1 MVLWFLILIRFC
13 LVCYTVKTD
22 AKLGNSFVYFDWQVK
37 DATRGVEWAA
47 VPGAE
52 CMLLSSAG
60 VFLRTA
66 KSLTNFYG
74 VAIIEDV
81 QPGYYQ
87 VGAQTEPTVYRELAS
102 LT

>member
-1 MVLWFLILIRFC
+1 MLIRTVDQLICLFC
-13 LVCYTVKTD
+13 
-22 AKLGNSFVYFDWQVK
+22 WQVK

-87 VGAQTEPTVYRELAS
+87 VGAQIIEPTVYRELAS

>member
-1 MVLWFLILIRFC
+1 M
-13 LVCYTVKTD
+13 
-22 AKLGNSFVYFDWQVK
+22 YFDWQVK

-87 VGAQTEPTVYRELAS
+87 VGTQTEPTVYREWAS

>member
-1 MVLWFLILIRFC
+1 M
-13 LVCYTVKTD
+13 
-22 AKLGNSFVYFDWQVK
+22 YFDWQVE

-87 VGAQTEPTVYRELAS
+87 VGAQIEPTVYRELATLPLCLRHELS
-102 LT
+102 LNRPSVFSNSLH

>member
-1 MVLWFLILIRFC
+1 MANVIALVFGAVFWFLILIAQ
-13 LVCYTVKTD
+13 LTN
-22 AKLGNSFVYFDWQVK
+22 LFVYFDWQVK

>member
-1 MVLWFLILIRFC
+1 MQSTDSIFSNQDNGSPSFAQLTIL
-13 LVCYTVKTD
+13 
-22 AKLGNSFVYFDWQVK
+22 FVYFDWQVK

-87 VGAQTEPTVYRELAS
+87 VGAQI
-102 LT
+102 